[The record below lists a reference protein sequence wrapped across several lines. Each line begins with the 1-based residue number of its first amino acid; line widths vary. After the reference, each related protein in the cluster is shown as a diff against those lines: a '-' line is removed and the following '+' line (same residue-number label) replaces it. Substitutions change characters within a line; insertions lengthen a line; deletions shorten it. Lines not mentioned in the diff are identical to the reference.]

1 MVDTSDSGTQR
12 ERTEEEMK
20 ELYETSMKTLQE
32 GNIHKGRVIKIVNDS
47 VIVDVGL
54 KSEGKLALNE
64 ALDKSGNL
72 ILEIGDEV
80 EVMVVG
86 REEKDGLLV
95 LSKQRVDTIRLW
107 QNIDKSLEEGLA
119 LDGTVSSEVKGGFLV
134 DIGVNAFLPIS
145 QVDLKPVKN
154 PASFVGRHLK
164 FKVIKVNKKKDNVI
178 VSRRQLLEEER
189 DRKRKEFW
197 KNVKEGQVLY
207 GFVKSIT
214 DYGAFVDL
222 GGADGFIYI
231 NDITWGRINHPKEY
245 LKLGDEIKVKVI
257 GIDEEKRK
265 VSVGIKQ
272 LKGDPWLKVEERYPV
287 GSKVR
292 GKAVGVVDYG
302 VFVELEAGLEGL
314 LHVSEMSWDRKL
326 KNPGK
331 VVSRGEIL
339 ELQVLDIDTEKKR
352 ISLGMKQLLPDPWK
366 ELAQKYPPGSVVEG
380 KVKNLTDFGLFVGIE
395 DGIDGLI
402 HVSELSWSRR
412 RGISSDSFKKGAPI
426 EALVLNID
434 PEQRKFSL
442 SLKRLKEDPWKGLL
456 ERYRVGDVIEGFV
469 TSITDFGVFV
479 EIEEGIEGLIH
490 LSELDTTKGKH
501 PSEIFTMDDKVRAVV
516 IHVDEREK
524 RIGLSV
530 KALKKMEEKE
540 EKNEVDEFS
549 VKEEHRGALATLGDF
564 LVPAIIKNNHDK
576 ET

>member
-1 MVDTSDSGTQR
+1 MVDTSDSGTQS

-20 ELYETSMKTLQE
+20 ELYETSMKTLQA
-32 GNIHKGRVIKIVNDS
+32 GNIHKGRVINIVNDS

-54 KSEGKLALNE
+54 KSEGKLALSE

-72 ILEIGDEV
+72 NVQIGDEI

-95 LSKQRVDTIRLW
+95 LSKQRVDAIRMW

-119 LDGTVSSEVKGGFLV
+119 LDGTVISEVKGGFLV
-134 DIGVNAFLPIS
+134 DIGVSAFLPIS

-164 FKVIKVNKKKDNVI
+164 FRVIKVNKRKDNVI

-222 GGADGFIYI
+222 GGADGFLYI

-257 GIDEEKRK
+257 GVDEEKRK

-272 LKGDPWLKVEERYPV
+272 LKGDPWLKVEERYPI

-292 GKAVGVVDYG
+292 GKVVGVVDYG

-314 LHVSEMSWDRKL
+314 LHVSEMSWDKKL

-331 VVSRGEIL
+331 MVSRGDIL
-339 ELQVLDIDTEKKR
+339 ELQVLDIDMEKKR

-366 ELAQKYPPGSVVEG
+366 ELAQKYPPGSVVQG
-380 KVKNLTDFGLFVGIE
+380 KVKNLTDFGLFVGVE
-395 DGIDGLI
+395 DGIDGLV

-412 RGISSDSFKKGAPI
+412 RGVSSDSFKKGAPI
-426 EALVLNID
+426 DALVLNID

-456 ERYRVGDVIEGFV
+456 DRYHEGDVIEGFV

-479 EIEEGIEGLIH
+479 EIEEGIEGLVH
-490 LSELDTTKGKH
+490 LSELDTSKGKH
-501 PSEIFTMDDKVRAVV
+501 PSELFAMDDKVRAVV

-530 KALKKMEEKE
+530 KTLKKREEKKE
-540 EKNEVDEFS
+540 MDEFTI
-549 VKEEHRGALATLGDF
+549 KEEPRGALSTLGDF